1 MWEGDGVEGE
11 EEEGFRE
18 WGVCCFGF
26 GWGVVEEAWGA
37 QVYPVPLE
45 GVDTFVIGKSPLTN
59 GRRGH
64 G

>member
-18 WGVCCFGF
+18 RGVCCFGF

-37 QVYPVPLE
+37 QGE
-45 GVDTFVIGKSPLTN
+45 GGFACGYGGEVGWGF
-59 GRRGH
+59 
-64 G
+64 